1 MLLNKNK
8 SIEQQ
13 QTMVRRLEE
22 HIRANSA
29 KYQKEHGNYRNHGL
43 WQG

>member
-13 QTMVRRLEE
+13 QTMVRRLEGKKRTK
-22 HIRANSA
+22 ILNI
-29 KYQKEHGNYRNHGL
+29 KFTMK
-43 WQG
+43 

>member
-13 QTMVRRLEE
+13 TNNGKKTGGKKRTKIFNIKFTME
-22 HIRANSA
+22 
-29 KYQKEHGNYRNHGL
+29 K
-43 WQG
+43 

>member
-13 QTMVRRLEE
+13 TNNGKKTGRKKTNKNIQ
-22 HIRANSA
+22 
-29 KYQKEHGNYRNHGL
+29 Y
-43 WQG
+43 